1 MKKSVPVLTLVG
13 VAIFGLSAVQA
24 QTTIYQDTFQDT
36 NSSLTG
42 QAPTTAVTAFGASA
56 SATWSGSST
65 FTESTSTNV
74 LSLPTTNVVP
84 QYLSFTPQ
92 SGVVYKL
99 SATITNDYS
108 NGTGNSDNWVAFGFI
123 TNTGNQIYSN
133 GGAPWTLLKATGE
146 VESYGG
152 PGTIG
157 GNVTGSTGTGI
168 LTANTMTVTLDTTTT
183 LWTYKFSYLAADG
196 TTLLNSATTAY
207 TSNPTITAIGIASYN
222 TATGNRTLDD
232 FTLTVTAVP
241 EPATYGLMAGA
252 AGLIVAGVRRPR
264 RRSRQG

>member
-1 MKKSVPVLTLVG
+1 MVG
-13 VAIFGLSAVQA
+13 VAIFSMSPVQA

-56 SATWSGSST
+56 SATWTGPAS
-65 FTESTSTNV
+65 FTEST
-74 LSLPTTNVVP
+74 TTNAVSMVTP
-84 QYLSFTPQ
+84 SVIPEYLSFTPQ
-92 SGVVYKL
+92 SGAVYKL
-99 SATITNDYS
+99 SATITNDYA
-108 NGTGNSDNWVAFGFI
+108 NGTGSTDNWVAFGFI
-123 TNTGNQIYSN
+123 TDPAVQIYTGT
-133 GGAPWTLLKATGE
+133 GGAPWMLLKASGA

-157 GNVTGSTGTGI
+157 GNLTGSTGTGI

-207 TSNPTITAIGIASYN
+207 TSNPTITAVGIASYN

-252 AGLIVAGVRRPR
+252 TGLIAAGILRYR

>member
-1 MKKSVPVLTLVG
+1 MKKSIPVLALAG
-13 VAIFGLSAVQA
+13 MAIFGLGHIQA

-42 QAPTTAVTAFGASA
+42 QAPTTALTAFGASA

-123 TNTGNQIYSN
+123 ANVGNQIYSN
-133 GGAPWTLLKATGE
+133 GGAPWTLLKATGA

-152 PGTIG
+152 PGTAG
-157 GNVTGSTGTGI
+157 GNVTASTGAGI
-168 LTANTMTVTLDTTTT
+168 LTGNTMTITLDTTTT
-183 LWTYKFSYLAADG
+183 LWTYKFSYYAADG
-196 TTLLNSATTAY
+196 ITILNSGASAY
-207 TSNPTITAIGIASYN
+207 AANPTITAVGIASYN
-222 TATGNRTLDD
+222 PATGTRTMDD
-232 FTLTVTAVP
+232 FTLTATAIP
-241 EPATYGLMAGA
+241 EPSTYALMLGAT
-252 AGLIVAGVRRPR
+252 GLIAAGVRRNR
-264 RRSRQG
+264 RRSQQG